1 MNYREVSLHGFEN
14 PDTQNVG
21 VDNGGDIPEGFGSQL
36 NLFYPRN
43 GETVFAVPHRDGKQ
57 IGDVGYV
64 IEGRPEATKW
74 RSSSRPCPARPMNSL
89 PGCRGR
95 RRSPAPI
102 RRQSIQPWIDIV
114 RLLMQVLEY
123 RDDARNIPHAKV
135 KR

>member
-64 IEGRPEATKW
+64 IEGRPEAYEIAMWYRK
-74 RSSSRPCPARPMNSL
+74 
-89 PGCRGR
+89 
-95 RRSPAPI
+95 
-102 RRQSIQPWIDIV
+102 DICGIV
-114 RLLMQVLEY
+114 DPE
-123 RDDARNIPHAKV
+123 
-135 KR
+135 